1 MPHVNHEI
9 LRWARETA
17 GLTEE
22 EAVEKLHLSAPR
34 GVAAIEHL
42 RALEAGQAEPTRT
55 LLVKMAKVYRRSL
68 LVFFMSAPPRKGD
81 RGQDFRTLPESHSS
95 TQEALLDVVIRNV
108 KARQG
113 MIRAVLE
120 DEDEVRRL
128 PFVGSASVSDGPDAV
143 LSSIRETLGVDLP
156 SFRKQSSPD
165 EAFALLRSASEN
177 AGVFVLLIGDLGS
190 YHSVIDLETFRGFA
204 LADDIAP
211 FIIINDHDSRA
222 AWSFTL
228 IHELVHIWLG
238 QTGVSGGPAEVS
250 IERFCNHI
258 AGEFLLPSNEFEQFQ
273 LGDVR
278 DFGNVIRQIS
288 TFATERNLSS
298 SMVAYRLYIAG
309 IIDMVTWQKCS
320 VHFRNLWFS
329 EREKRREREREQERG
344 PNYYVVR
351 RHRLG
356 AALVNLV
363 MRMMTAGALSASRA
377 GLILSVKPKNVYRL
391 ADTQSSGGSR
401 RIA

>member
-1 MPHVNHEI
+1 
-9 LRWARETA
+9 
-17 GLTEE
+17 
-22 EAVEKLHLSAPR
+22 
-34 GVAAIEHL
+34 VAAIDHL
-42 RALEAGQAEPTRT
+42 RALEVGEAEPTRT

-81 RGQDFRTLPESHSS
+81 RGQDFRTLPEGHSS

-108 KARQG
+108 KARQS
-113 MIRAVLE
+113 MVRAVLE
-120 DEDEVRRL
+120 DEDEARVL
-128 PFVGSASVSDGPDAV
+128 QFVGSAKVSDGPDTV

-156 SFRKQSSPD
+156 SFWKQSSPD

-177 AGVFVLLIGDLGS
+177 AGIFVLLIGNLGS
-190 YHSVIDLETFRGFA
+190 HHSAIDLETFRGFA

-273 LGDVR
+273 IGDVR
-278 DFGNVIRQIS
+278 DFSNVIRQIS
-288 TFATERNLSS
+288 AFAAERNLSS
-298 SMVAYRLYIAG
+298 SMIAYRFYIAG

-329 EREKRREREREQERG
+329 DREKRREREREQEGG

-356 AALVNLV
+356 TALVNLV

-377 GLILSVKPKNVYRL
+377 ALILSVKPKNVYRL
-391 ADTQSSGGSR
+391 TDTQSSGGSR